1 MNYCLEKLLKITN
14 PEDDSFYRVAI
25 TNDVELLMKHF
36 SQNGMKIITEVGE
49 DPFSFLKEIL
59 IRNTDGIVYY
69 RQYAIDIETIVNSLK
84 DSNTTKS
91 LNDDNIKKETTIAF
105 INLIRN
111 LNDLKLKDIRIIF
124 VHQIHCYT
132 DISLPSSGLRGYS
145 LLSREEKLICCPS
158 TYLYSCPIVLR
169 YDYSVVIDKESYKPI
184 GNVTINVIKHR
195 DFPFGMQFN
204 IPITDL

>member
-1 MNYCLEKLLKITN
+1 MNYCLEKLLEITN

-49 DPFSFLKEIL
+49 NPFSFLKEIL
-59 IRNTDGIVYY
+59 IRNTDGKVYY

-84 DSNTTKS
+84 NSNTTKS

-105 INLIRN
+105 INLIRD

-124 VHQIHCYT
+124 VHQIHYY
-132 DISLPSSGLRGYS
+132 LPSNGLRGYS
-145 LLSREEKLICCPS
+145 LSRRETLICCPS

-169 YDYSVVIDKESYKPI
+169 YDYSVVIDKESYKST
-184 GNVTINVIKHR
+184 GNVTINVIKHI